1 MKSKLH
7 ALINIAGLAIGFAS
21 FVLIALF
28 VRYELSFDSFFANS
42 ENIYRAEAGFRRPGG
57 PMEMS
62 ARISAAARDALEQ
75 DFADIEQA
83 TLVFY
88 TLPAIRRGDAVFNE
102 TVALV
107 DENFLNIFKLDFVR
121 GSADTA
127 LLDLNSV
134 AISEATARK
143 YFGDQDALGQILT
156 FDGTDD
162 VRITGIFR
170 DLPETSHLDLPMIG
184 LIDRSAMAQQFEHW
198 FWSNF
203 YVYFELRPDARIED
217 IEAQIPEFI

>member
-1 MKSKLH
+1 M
-7 ALINIAGLAIGFAS
+7 
-21 FVLIALF
+21 
-28 VRYELSFDSFFANS
+28 
-42 ENIYRAEAGFRRPGG
+42 
-57 PMEMS
+57 
-62 ARISAAARDALEQ
+62 
-75 DFADIEQA
+75 
-83 TLVFY
+83 
-88 TLPAIRRGDAVFNE
+88 PAIRRGDAVFNE